1 MQLFYEPS
9 ETDLN
14 RDNIITKIGL
24 YRLKNLIL
32 S

>member
-24 YRLKNLIL
+24 YRLKKT
-32 S
+32 